1 MVLSRIVVA
10 LGTVAYVKLGRL
22 ALVLAVALLAA
33 ACGGGN
39 DTVTSADGGITAGS
53 VAPISN
59 VIKGGGSVSSVSLER
74 LDGTF
79 GDFSAYSGK
88 PIVVNFFS
96 STCAP
101 CLKEMPDFEAVH
113 QEMGDKVA
121 FIGINVMDT
130 PAKGSELKK
139 RTGIT
144 YEVFRDPRGN
154 MMAQFGGVAMPTTAF
169 IDSNGNLVITQSKVF
184 SANELRKTIEKQLL

>member
-1 MVLSRIVVA
+1 MVLSRVVTA
-10 LGTVAYVKLGRL
+10 LGTVAYVKLGIL
-22 ALVLAVALLAA
+22 SLPVAVALLVA

-39 DTVTSADGGITAGS
+39 NAVTSADGGITAGS

-59 VIKGGGSVSSVSLER
+59 VIKGGGTVTSVSLER

-79 GDFSAYSGK
+79 ADFSAYGGK
-88 PIVVNFFS
+88 PVVVNFFS
-96 STCAP
+96 STCPP

-130 PAKGSELKK
+130 PEKGAELKD

-154 MMAQFGGVAMPTTAF
+154 MLAQFGGIAMPTTAF
-169 IDSNGNLVITQSKVF
+169 VDANGNLVITQSKVF
-184 SANELRKTIEKQLL
+184 SAKELRKTIEKQLL